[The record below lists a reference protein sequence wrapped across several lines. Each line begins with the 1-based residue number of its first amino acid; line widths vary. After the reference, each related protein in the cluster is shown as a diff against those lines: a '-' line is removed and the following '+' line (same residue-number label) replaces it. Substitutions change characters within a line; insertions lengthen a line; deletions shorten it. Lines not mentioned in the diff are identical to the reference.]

1 MSITALE
8 MIADALRLVNII
20 DEIKAPS
27 AEQGVNGLRS
37 MNQMLA
43 DWEREGIRLGWH
55 VVLSVNDTLPIEEA
69 DERGVKY
76 ALACEYAGEYGIE
89 PSAKVQEIA
98 DATYARLAKGALET
112 VVADLSGL
120 PGESACV
127 GQSWPM
133 G

>member
-8 MIADALRLVNII
+8 MITDALRLVNVL

-37 MNQMLA
+37 MNQLLA
-43 DWEREGIRLGWH
+43 DWERDGIRLGWH
-55 VVLSVNDTLPIEEA
+55 VVASVNDTLPLEA
-69 DERGVKY
+69 EDERGVKY
-76 ALACEYAGEYGIE
+76 ALACEFAGEYGIE

-98 DATYARLAKGALET
+98 DATYARLAKGASQT

-120 PGESACV
+120 PGESAGIGC
-127 GQSWPM
+127 SWPM

>member
-8 MIADALRLVNII
+8 MIADALRLVNVI
-20 DEIKAPS
+20 DEVKQPS

-37 MNQMLA
+37 MNQLLA
-43 DWEREGIRLGWH
+43 DWERDGIRLGWH
-55 VVLSVNDTLPIEEA
+55 VIASTNETLPLAAE

-76 ALACEYAGEYGIE
+76 NLAVEFAGEYGIE
-89 PSAKVQEIA
+89 PSAKVQAIA
-98 DATYARLAKGALET
+98 EETYARLAKGALQT

-120 PGESACV
+120 PGESAAI
-127 GQSWPM
+127 GSAWPM

>member
-8 MIADALRLVNII
+8 MIADALRLVNVI
-20 DEIKAPS
+20 DEVKAPS
-27 AEQGVNGLRS
+27 AEQSANGLRT

-43 DWEREGIRLGWH
+43 DWERDGIRLGWH
-55 VVLSVNDTLPIEEA
+55 VVLSTNDTLPIEAA

-76 ALACEYAGEYGIE
+76 NLACEFAGEYGIE
-89 PSAKVQEIA
+89 PSAKVQQICDE
-98 DATYARLAKGALET
+98 TFARLSKGALST

-120 PGESACV
+120 PGESA
-127 GQSWPM
+127 SIASAWPM